1 MQSPLLPAV
10 FRIKLP
16 QTGICP
22 RHKGR
27 LNGLSKIL
35 RKDRCRAKE
44 PCRGSLKDRCRKPR
58 KGPPK
63 MLCKDQPGK
72 AITGLFRG
80 HRKSRYKSLLKGP
93 HKSLHKSL
101 LRILSGRMCRKRLKS
116 RLSNLLRRRKRPM
129 QSRLTSCRFL
139 LSACR
144 HFWYS

>member
-1 MQSPLLPAV
+1 MQGPLLPAV

-27 LNGLSKIL
+27 LKGLSKIL

-44 PCRGSLKDRCRKPR
+44 PCRGSLKDRFRKPR
-58 KGPPK
+58 KEPPK

-80 HRKSRYKSLLKGP
+80 HRKSRYKSLLKGL
-93 HKSLHKSL
+93 HKGPHKSL
-101 LRILSGRMCRKRLKS
+101 LRILSGKMCRKRLKS
-116 RLSNLLRRRKRPM
+116 RLLNLLRRRKRPM

>member
-27 LNGLSKIL
+27 LKGLSKIL

-44 PCRGSLKDRCRKPR
+44 PCRGSLKDRCRKPH
-58 KGPPK
+58 KGLLK
-63 MLCKDQPGK
+63 ILCKDQHGK
-72 AITGLFRG
+72 AITGPFRG
-80 HRKSRYKSLLKGP
+80 HRKSRYKSL
-93 HKSLHKSL
+93 HKDPHKSL

-116 RLSNLLRRRKRPM
+116 RLSNLLRRRKRTM

>member
-1 MQSPLLPAV
+1 MQGPLLPAV

-27 LNGLSKIL
+27 LNGLSQIL
-35 RKDRCRAKE
+35 RKDRCRAKDL
-44 PCRGSLKDRCRKPR
+44 CRDSLKDRYRKPR

-63 MLCKDQPGK
+63 ILCKDQPGK
-72 AITGLFRG
+72 AITGQFRG
-80 HRKSRYKSLLKGP
+80 HRKSRYKSLLQGP
-93 HKSLHKSL
+93 HKGPHKSL

-116 RLSNLLRRRKRPM
+116 LLSNLLHRRKRPM

-144 HFWYS
+144 HF

>member
-27 LNGLSKIL
+27 LKGLSKIL

-63 MLCKDQPGK
+63 MLCKDQSVK
-72 AITGLFRG
+72 AITGPFRG
-80 HRKSRYKSLLKGP
+80 HRKSRYKSLHKGP
-93 HKSLHKSL
+93 HKSL
-101 LRILSGRMCRKRLKS
+101 LRILSGKMCRKRLKS
-116 RLSNLLRRRKRPM
+116 RLLNLLRRRKRPM

>member
-27 LNGLSKIL
+27 LKGLSKIL

-44 PCRGSLKDRCRKPR
+44 PCRVSLKDRCRKPR

-72 AITGLFRG
+72 AITDLFRG
-80 HRKSRYKSLLKGP
+80 HRKSRYKSLHKGP
-93 HKSLHKSL
+93 YKSLHKGPHKSL
-101 LRILSGRMCRKRLKS
+101 LRILSGKMCRKRLKS
-116 RLSNLLRRRKRPM
+116 RLLNLLR
-129 QSRLTSCRFL
+129 
-139 LSACR
+139 
-144 HFWYS
+144 